1 MTGVAAFVRATRK
14 KRFATAEGGRVVLAA
29 PKGPSAPPAAL
40 ATRLS
45 VGTHRVVGF
54 DVHRVSRPSAAVRP
68 VVVYLHGGAY
78 VSEIAPQHWSLV
90 ERIAT
95 DLDVEVWVPIYGLAP
110 DHTAT
115 EAHTLV
121 ATLLETLYDEGR
133 DCWLAGDSAG
143 GGLALAAAQAA
154 IGRSTVRGLTL
165 IAPWLDLA
173 MRNPE
178 VDALEPHDPWL
189 TRAGL
194 RPVAD
199 AWAGGLSLDD
209 PRVSPL
215 HGPVEGLPPVE
226 IWVGTRDITYPDC
239 RLLRDRL
246 AGRVPVGFHELA
258 GGLHVVPLL
267 PVPEGRV
274 ATERIVER
282 IRTGLRGD

>member
-14 KRFATAEGGRVVLAA
+14 KRYATAEGGRTVLAA

-40 ATRLS
+40 ATRLA
-45 VGTHRVVGF
+45 VGTRQVAGF
-54 DVHRVSRPSAAVRP
+54 DVHRVSRGAGSGRP
-68 VVVYLHGGAY
+68 VVIYLHGGAY
-78 VSEIAPQHWSLV
+78 VSEIAPQHWALV

-95 DLDVEVWVPIYGLAP
+95 SLDVEVWVPVYGLAP
-110 DHTAT
+110 QHTAV
-115 EAHTLV
+115 EAHALV
-121 ATLLETLYDEGR
+121 GALLAELDDEGR

-143 GGLALAAAQAA
+143 GGLALAAAQLAV
-154 IGRSTVRGLTL
+154 GRSTVRGLTL

-178 VDALEPHDPWL
+178 VDAVEPHDPWL

-194 RPVAD
+194 RPIAD

-215 HGPVEGLPPVE
+215 LGPVEALPPVE
-226 IWVGTRDITYPDC
+226 IWVGTRDITLPDC
-239 RLLRDRL
+239 RLLRERL
-246 AGRVPVGFHELA
+246 SGVVPLGYHELT

-274 ATERIVER
+274 AQARIVER
-282 IRTGLRGD
+282 IGAGLRAG